1 MTQSNIWSRLPQ
13 GYNVYVYSSATIA
26 SMRLVQAEHSKL
38 IEFVA

>member
-1 MTQSNIWSRLPQ
+1 MTQSNIRRRLPQ
-13 GYNVYVYSSATIA
+13 GYTIYAYSYATIA